1 MAALFSI
8 VFLTLLALT
17 TGMRVWLALRQLR
30 HVAAHRATVPAEFA
44 ERIDLA
50 DHQKAADYSRAKI
63 RLGIIELTVDALLL
77 LLFTFGGLLT
87 AFDQFWRDIFAG
99 AGYTHGLAL
108 FASVSVAGFCV
119 SLPFSLYRTFSLE
132 AHFGFNKM
140 TPGLY
145 VADLLK
151 QLLLTV
157 LIGVPLL
164 LAVLWLMGAMGERW
178 WLYVWAAWLGFNLLV
193 LLLYPTFI
201 APLFNKFTPLA
212 EGEMKTRI
220 EALLARCGF
229 ASSGEEDSP
238 GRPKSLP
245 APPGGRAE
253 RSEGFG
259 GGIYVMDGSKRSA
272 HGNAYF
278 TGFGRAKRI
287 VFFDTLLD
295 KLAPGEVEA
304 VLAHELGH
312 YKHRHVWKR
321 IAVMAALSL
330 ALLWLLGQVID
341 QSWFYEGLKVGT
353 GGTAQNSAMS
363 TAMALILF
371 SLVLPVFTFPFTP
384 LMSWLSRRH
393 EFEADAYAARQA
405 NGNELIAAL
414 VKLYRD
420 NAATLTPDPLFSLFY
435 DSHPPASQRIAH
447 LRTVSL

>member
-1 MAALFSI
+1 VATLFSL
-8 VFLTLLALT
+8 VFLTLLAFTSAL
-17 TGMRVWLALRQLR
+17 RAWLAFRQLR
-30 HVAAHRATVPAEFA
+30 HVAAHREAVPAGFA
-44 ERIDLA
+44 DRIDLA
-50 DHQKAADYSRAKI
+50 DHQKAADYSSAKI
-63 RLGIIELTVDALLL
+63 RLGLLELAADIALL
-77 LLFTFGGLLT
+77 LLFTFGGLLL
-87 AFDQFWRDIFAG
+87 ACDQFWRDIFAG
-99 AGYTHGLAL
+99 AGYAHGLAL
-108 FASVSVAGFCV
+108 FASVGIAGFCV
-119 SLPFSLYRTFSLE
+119 GLPFSLYRTFALE
-132 AHFGFNKM
+132 ARFGFNKM

-157 LIGVPLL
+157 LIGAPLL

-212 EGEMKTRI
+212 DGEMKTRI

-229 ASSGEEDSP
+229 ASSG
-238 GRPKSLP
+238 L
-245 APPGGRAE
+245 
-253 RSEGFG
+253 F
-259 GGIYVMDGSKRSA
+259 VMDGSKRSA

-312 YKHRHVWKR
+312 FKHRHVWKR

-330 ALLWLLGQVID
+330 ALLWLLGQLID
-341 QSWFYEGLKVGT
+341 QSWFYEGLKVGA
-353 GGTAQNSAMS
+353 GGTAL
-363 TAMALILF
+363 ALILF
-371 SLVLPVFTFPFTP
+371 SLVLPVFTFPFAP
-384 LMSWLSRRH
+384 LMSWLSRHH
-393 EFEADAYAARQA
+393 EFEADAYAAKQA
-405 NGNELIAAL
+405 SGSELISAL
-414 VKLYRD
+414 LKLYRD

-435 DSHPPASQRIAH
+435 DSHPPASQRIAQ
-447 LRTVSL
+447 LRTP